1 MTLIW
6 HDVCFRPFVRSLLIF
21 LINDIATEKAA
32 NKAIKI
38 TGLFPLLSSSLLHTT
53 DFFPLRLNYSRCIL
67 LQFTVSARLLTALQ
81 VTLYSLFRRALGR
94 NVLEGCLACCH
105 QVNVEDEQLCHEYQ
119 YCQVHHGKGPD
130 DPNKRLRVRF
140 VINAG
145 DILVEN
151 GEAIEV

>member
-1 MTLIW
+1 MMYASDPLLEA
-6 HDVCFRPFVRSLLIF
+6 SLFF
-21 LINDIATEKAA
+21 LSMISQQKKQQIKLY
-32 NKAIKI
+32 KI
-38 TGLFPLLSSSLLHTT
+38 TGLFPLLSSSLLHATN
-53 DFFPLRLNYSRCIL
+53 FFSLCLNYSRCIL

-140 VINAG
+140 VINTG

-151 GEAIEV
+151 GVAIEV

>member
-1 MTLIW
+1 MMYAS
-6 HDVCFRPFVRSLLIF
+6 DPFFEASLFF
-21 LINDIATEKAA
+21 LSIISQQK
-32 NKAIKI
+32 KQHIKLYKI
-38 TGLFPLLSSSLLHTT
+38 TGLFPLLSSSLLHATN
-53 DFFPLRLNYSRCIL
+53 FFSLRLNYSRCIL

-119 YCQVHHGKGPD
+119 YCKVHHGKGPD
-130 DPNKRLRVRF
+130 DPNKRLRVRL